1 MTVAVNRN
9 TLYYVLESG
18 PLAGHLFAYN
28 TESGDQKEIA
38 VYDDINYARGIR
50 IVDHYVIYNSTV
62 DNSIEYFRI

>member
-50 IVDHYVIYNSTV
+50 IVDNYVFYNSTV
-62 DNSIEYFRI
+62 DQR